1 MCKVRIST
9 MAGPSMFLSKLSDLF
24 AQVVTDAAGANDD
37 LWPRLVAEDNKK
49 DTRHIGDTAYW

>member
-1 MCKVRIST
+1 